1 MIATDT
7 PKYAFSAPSDYRICV
22 RGTLD
27 PRWSDCVEEMQITT
41 EQRSHG
47 EMVTTLYGP
56 LRDQAALLGV
66 LNLLYDLHCAILLVE
81 HVKSSEQLPQQRRE
95 GGGDANTLV

>member
-1 MIATDT
+1 MITTYT
-7 PKYAFSAPSDYRICV
+7 PKYAFSAPRDYRICV

-47 EMVTTLYGP
+47 EMVTTLSGS

-81 HVKSSEQLPQQRRE
+81 CVEQSSQ
-95 GGGDANTLV
+95 